1 MFERFNTQARQSVVH
16 AQEEAQRLNQHY
28 IGTEH
33 LLLGVLDVD
42 GSVAAEALAAL
53 SVSPDDVRRDVEA
66 ITGRGEEPP
75 TAHIPFTPRSKQVL
89 DLSVLEAMQ
98 LNHSSVGTA
107 HILLGLLREGDGV
120 AGRVLTARGIGLDQ
134 LRRHVTLL
142 ARRPPRLRARRSP
155 RAT

>member
-66 ITGRGEEPP
+66 ITGRGEEL
-75 TAHIPFTPRSKQVL
+75 AHGSHPLHSPEQASPGP
-89 DLSVLEAMQ
+89 LS
-98 LNHSSVGTA
+98 
-107 HILLGLLREGDGV
+107 
-120 AGRVLTARGIGLDQ
+120 ARGDAAQ
-134 LRRHVTLL
+134 
-142 ARRPPRLRARRSP
+142 P
-155 RAT
+155 